1 MKKML
6 LSAALLMAAFTVN
19 AQEIGYIDPNLNGVT
34 SDGVTL
40 PAGTVLATTEHVTV
54 TNVFEDTYKA
64 TGLKGDNI
72 SFNGEALA
80 TSDMGIQG
88 STNGPGAAA
97 SEGAYPTQGCIFR
110 FTPTADGY
118 IYLFHAASGNKNYVV
133 FEEESARMPYVF
145 SMENTSGDDVESGA
159 APATFSYDLSSIEGA
174 TYFDEIVSDYYV
186 SPDFAILQAG
196 EMATGTQYK
205 TTGNGVIKF
214 KVYANCRY
222 DALATGSKMTLAAFA
237 FDTTGDANVSTDAN
251 VLLENGQI
259 PGGGGAGIEGVV
271 IDEVNNAD
279 APAYNIAGQRVNKNA
294 KGIVI
299 INGKKYIN
307 K

>member
-6 LSAALLMAAFTVN
+6 LSAALLMAAFGAN
-19 AQEIGYIDPNLNGVT
+19 AQSEIGYIDPNLSGVT
-34 SDGVTL
+34 EDGVTL
-40 PAGTVLATTEHVTV
+40 PAGTVLAQTEHVTV
-54 TNVFEDTYKA
+54 TNVYEDTYKA
-64 TGLKGDNI
+64 TGLKGDNMT
-72 SFNGEALA
+72 FNGETLA
-80 TSDMGIQG
+80 TAGMGVQG

-97 SEGAYPTQGCIFR
+97 SEGAYPAAACMYR
-110 FTPTADGY
+110 FVPTVDGY

-133 FEEESARMPYVF
+133 FEEETERTPYVF
-145 SMENTSGDDVESGA
+145 SMENTGGDDAGV
-159 APATFSYDLSSIEGA
+159 APATFSYDLSSIDGA
-174 TYFDEIVSDYYV
+174 LYFNEDIQDYYV
-186 SPDFAILQAG
+186 SPDYAILQAA
-196 EMATGTQYK
+196 EIATGTQYK

-237 FDTTGDANVSTDAN
+237 FDTTGDADVSTDAN
-251 VLLENGQI
+251 VLLDNGQI
-259 PGGGGAGIEGVV
+259 PGGGGTGIEGVV
-271 IDEVNNAD
+271 VDEVNNAD

>member
-6 LSAALLMAAFTVN
+6 LSAALLMTAFAAN
-19 AQEIGYIDPNLNGVT
+19 AQNEIGYVDPAAIGV
-34 SDGVTL
+34 DDAGVSLT
-40 PAGTVLATTEHVTV
+40 AGTVVASTE
-54 TNVFEDTYKA
+54 NVEVSVKNDDSFKA

-72 SFNGEALA
+72 VFNGESLA
-80 TSDMGIQG
+80 TSGMGIQG
-88 STNGPGAAA
+88 NSNPPGDCAKT
-97 SEGAYPTQGCIFR
+97 GLYPPTGCVYTFK
-110 FTPTADGY
+110 PNADGY
-118 IYLFHAASGNKNYVV
+118 IYVFHAGSGNKNYVV
-133 FEEESARMPYVF
+133 FEEGLRYPYIF
-145 SMENTSGDDVESGA
+145 AMENTGGDDVDAGT
-159 APATFSYDLSSIEGA
+159 APATFAYDLTAIDGA
-174 TYFDEIVSDYYV
+174 TYYDAELDATYV
-186 SPDFAILQAG
+186 SADYAIPQAA
-196 EMATGTQYK
+196 EAATGTQYK
-205 TTGNGVIKF
+205 TTGNSVIKF
-214 KVYANCRY
+214 QVLGGLTY
-222 DALATGSKMTLAAFA
+222 DVLATGSKLTLVAFA